1 MDKKIR
7 RIFIIICVLISIL
20 SFSQDKVELLNKG
33 NEYFQEEDFEK
44 AEEYYKESL
53 EVDNQYYK
61 ANLNT
66 GHALFRQAFS
76 LIQKQDTTGLRKCS
90 DAELFYKNS
99 VELTENKNDKSE
111 SLYNLGNAQLLSQNL
126 EESIKSYKQ
135 SLRLVPENMNAKH
148 NLALAQYLLN
158 KKQENQQNQENQEN
172 QEDQE
177 DSKEEDKE
185 KKKDQ
190 NQEGKQKEE
199 DKEKKKDQNQEGK
212 QKEEKEEKKEEKKEE
227 LSKEEIEQ
235 ILKALEREEKEVQED
250 LQKKKVIGKKKGSDK
265 DIDLE
270 KDW

>member
-1 MDKKIR
+1 MR
-7 RIFIIICVLISIL
+7 RIFVIICALISTL

-33 NEYFQEEDFEK
+33 NKYFQEGDFEK

-99 VELTENKNDKSE
+99 VELTENKNYKSE

-158 KKQENQQNQENQEN
+158 KKQENQ
-172 QEDQE
+172 E
-177 DSKEEDKE
+177 DSKKE
-185 KKKDQ
+185 
-190 NQEGKQKEE
+190 QE
-199 DKEKKKDQNQEGK
+199 N
-212 QKEEKEEKKEEKKEE
+212 KEEKEKNNQSQENKQKDQAEEKEEE

-250 LQKKKVIGKKKGSDK
+250 LQKKKVVGNGR
-265 DIDLE
+265 LL

>member
-1 MDKKIR
+1 VDKEMR
-7 RIFIIICVLISIL
+7 RIFVIICVLISTL

-33 NEYFQEEDFEK
+33 NEYFQEGDFEK

-66 GHALFRQAFS
+66 GHSLFRQAFS
-76 LIQKQDTTGLRKCS
+76 LIQKQDTTGLKKCS

-111 SLYNLGNAQLLSQNL
+111 SLYNLGNAQILSQNL
-126 EESIKSYKQ
+126 EESIESYKQ
-135 SLRLVPENMNAKH
+135 SLRLIPGNMNAKH

-158 KKQENQQNQENQEN
+158 KKQKNQENQEN
-172 QEDQE
+172 
-177 DSKEEDKE
+177 SKEEDNKE

-190 NQEGKQKEE
+190 NKEDKQKE
-199 DKEKKKDQNQEGK
+199 
-212 QKEEKEEKKEEKKEE
+212 KEEKKEE

-250 LQKKKVIGKKKGSDK
+250 LQKKKVIGGNK
-265 DIDLE
+265 LL

>member
-1 MDKKIR
+1 MR
-7 RIFIIICVLISIL
+7 RIFVIICVLISIL

-44 AEEYYKESL
+44 AEEYYKKSL

-66 GHALFRQAFS
+66 GHSLFRQAFS
-76 LIQKQDTTGLRKCS
+76 LIQEEDTTGLKECLES
-90 DAELFYKNS
+90 SELFYRS
-99 VELTENKNDKSE
+99 SLEVTTNKNEKSE

-126 EESIKSYKQ
+126 EESIESYKK

-158 KKQENQQNQENQEN
+158 KKQKNQEN
-172 QEDQE
+172 QED
-177 DSKEEDKE
+177 SKQEDKE

-190 NQEGKQKEE
+190 NQEDKQK
-199 DKEKKKDQNQEGK
+199 
-212 QKEEKEEKKEEKKEE
+212 EKEEKKES

-235 ILKALEREEKEVQED
+235 ILNALEREEKEVQED
-250 LQKKKVIGKKKGSDK
+250 LQKKKVIDK
-265 DIDLE
+265 NIDLE

>member
-1 MDKKIR
+1 MR
-7 RIFIIICVLISIL
+7 RIFVIICVLISIL
-20 SFSQDKVELLNKG
+20 SFSQGKVELLNKG

-44 AEEYYKESL
+44 AEEYYKKSL

-66 GHALFRQAFS
+66 GHSLFRQAFS
-76 LIQKQDTTGLRKCS
+76 LIQEEDTTGLKECLES
-90 DAELFYKNS
+90 SELFYRS
-99 VELTENKNDKSE
+99 SLEVTTNKNEKSE
-111 SLYNLGNAQLLSQNL
+111 SLYNLGNAHLLSQNL
-126 EESIKSYKQ
+126 EESIESYKK

-158 KKQENQQNQENQEN
+158 KKQKNQENQEN
-172 QEDQE
+172 
-177 DSKEEDKE
+177 SKEEDNKE

-190 NQEGKQKEE
+190 NKEDKQKE
-199 DKEKKKDQNQEGK
+199 
-212 QKEEKEEKKEEKKEE
+212 KEEKKEE

-250 LQKKKVIGKKKGSDK
+250 LQKKKIIGKDN
-265 DIDLE
+265 LL

>member
-1 MDKKIR
+1 MR
-7 RIFIIICVLISIL
+7 GIFVIICVLISTL

-44 AEEYYKESL
+44 AEEYYKKSL

-66 GHALFRQAFS
+66 GHSLFRQAFS
-76 LIQKQDTTGLRKCS
+76 LIQEQDTTGLKECLES
-90 DAELFYKNS
+90 SELFYRS
-99 VELTENKNDKSE
+99 SLEVTTNKNEKSE

-126 EESIKSYKQ
+126 EESIESYKK

-158 KKQENQQNQENQEN
+158 KKQKNQEN
-172 QEDQE
+172 QED
-177 DSKEEDKE
+177 SKQEDKE

-190 NQEGKQKEE
+190 NQEDKQK
-199 DKEKKKDQNQEGK
+199 
-212 QKEEKEEKKEEKKEE
+212 EKEEKKES

-235 ILKALEREEKEVQED
+235 ILNALEREEKEVQED
-250 LQKKKVIGKKKGSDK
+250 LQKKKIIGGNK
-265 DIDLE
+265 LL

>member
-1 MDKKIR
+1 MR
-7 RIFIIICVLISIL
+7 RIFVIICVLISTL

-33 NEYFQEEDFEK
+33 NEYFQEGDFEK

-66 GHALFRQAFS
+66 GHSLFRQAFS
-76 LIQKQDTTGLRKCS
+76 LIQKQDTTGLKKCS

-111 SLYNLGNAQLLSQNL
+111 SLYNLGNAQILSQNL
-126 EESIKSYKQ
+126 EESIESYKQ
-135 SLRLVPENMNAKH
+135 SLRLIPGNMNAKH

-158 KKQENQQNQENQEN
+158 KKQKNQENQEN
-172 QEDQE
+172 
-177 DSKEEDKE
+177 SKEEDNKE

-190 NQEGKQKEE
+190 NKEDKQKE
-199 DKEKKKDQNQEGK
+199 
-212 QKEEKEEKKEEKKEE
+212 KEEKKEE

-250 LQKKKVIGKKKGSDK
+250 LQKKKVIGGNK
-265 DIDLE
+265 LL